1 MVWGRPVIFVW
12 KPVVMRSYLRD
23 LALGGSPA
31 LGEDGS
37 GAVFVLQAVEHE

>member
-1 MVWGRPVIFVW
+1 
-12 KPVVMRSYLRD
+12 MRSYLRD

-37 GAVFVLQAVEHE
+37 GAVVVVHAIEHE

>member
-1 MVWGRPVIFVW
+1 MIFVW
-12 KPVVMRSYLRD
+12 KVVVDRGYRCD
-23 LALGGSPA
+23 LALGGGPG